1 MEVFLP
7 SETHTLPCSLFCEKR
22 ILEAVGSTGHPFL
35 LSLLA
40 CFQTSSHA
48 CFVTE
53 FAPGGDLMMQIHED
67 VFPEPQA
74 RWVSIPLVCLFQP
87 AGPGSLHRASLTLLP
102 RAPIAEEQ
110 GVREA
115 WVQILGISSQHL

>member
-1 MEVFLP
+1 M
-7 SETHTLPCSLFCEKR
+7 R
-22 ILEAVGSTGHPFL
+22 HPFL

-53 FAPGGDLMMQIHED
+53 FVPGGDLMMHIHED

-74 RWVSIPLVCLFQP
+74 RWVPIPLVCLFQQLF
-87 AGPGSLHRASLTLLP
+87 PGSLYQAPFTLLP
-102 RAPIAEEQ
+102 LGCSPAEEQ

-115 WVQILGISSQHL
+115 LVQILVINFHSICICHLGPQFI

>member
-1 MEVFLP
+1 MWVAGHSQWRFSFPLKP
-7 SETHTLPCSLFCEKR
+7 TPPTCSLYCEKR
-22 ILEAVGSTGHPFL
+22 ILEAVGHMGHPFL

-53 FAPGGDLMMQIHED
+53 FVPGGDLMMHIHED

-74 RWVSIPLVCLFQP
+74 R
-87 AGPGSLHRASLTLLP
+87 
-102 RAPIAEEQ
+102 
-110 GVREA
+110 
-115 WVQILGISSQHL
+115 